1 MKTLFTRININWE
14 AVVVFV
20 LFMSMNFLPGWLQFP
35 IILINILS
43 FIILSSILIKISNL
57 RHYNEQKNFVK
68 EFMSRNVGII
78 SLMSLAM
85 FGLFFSIYDL
95 YIYYKNPLRKD
106 FDNIEQQERDKKLKR
121 LGI

>member
-14 AVVVFV
+14 GVVVLV

-68 EFMSRNVGII
+68 EFMSRNEGII

-106 FDNIEQQERDKKLKR
+106 FDSIEQQERDRRLKKL
-121 LGI
+121 GI

>member
-1 MKTLFTRININWE
+1 MNRININWE
-14 AVVVFV
+14 AVVVFL

-43 FIILSSILIKISNL
+43 FIIFSSILIKISNL

-85 FGLFFSIYDL
+85 FGLLFSIYDL

-106 FDNIEQQERDKKLKR
+106 FDNIEQQERDKKLKK

>member
-1 MKTLFTRININWE
+1 M
-14 AVVVFV
+14 VFV

-85 FGLFFSIYDL
+85 FGLLFSIYDL

-106 FDNIEQQERDKKLKR
+106 FDNIEQQERDKKLKKI
-121 LGI
+121 GI

>member
-1 MKTLFTRININWE
+1 MKTLFTHININWE

-85 FGLFFSIYDL
+85 FGLLFSIYDL

-106 FDNIEQQERDKKLKR
+106 FDNIEQQERDRKLKKI
-121 LGI
+121 GI